1 MRIVDAHAH
10 LFSRPFFD
18 TLAALSPRAGTASEK
33 LAALVR
39 ETGIELPDPDVRAHA
54 RRWIEHLDAAG
65 VARTAAF
72 ASVPQEV
79 PAVQAAVVAHPERL
93 VGVALV
99 DPRASGVE
107 QRVAEWL
114 GGGAFRGVL
123 TFPAVHHFRV
133 GAPELRPLLAVLA
146 RERAVLYLHCGLLVV
161 RLRDRLGIPRTYD
174 LAYANPL
181 DVVPAADAFPEVSF
195 VLPHFGAGFF
205 REALMAGS
213 QCENVLVDTSSTNS
227 WMRTQSPRIDLREV
241 FARALDVFGP
251 RRILFGTDS
260 SVFPAGWRR
269 ERLEEQ
275 RAILEDLGL
284 SGEDRAAILGGN
296 AERLYGAPR
305 AVRVGP

>member
-10 LFSRPFFD
+10 FFSRPFFD
-18 TLAALSPRAGTASEK
+18 TLAGLSPRAGTPSEK
-33 LAALVR
+33 LAALAR
-39 ETGIELPDPDVRAHA
+39 ETGIALPDPDARAHA
-54 RRWIEHLDAAG
+54 QRWLEQLDAAG
-65 VARTAAF
+65 VERMAAF

-79 PAVQAAVVAHPERL
+79 PAVQAAVAAHPDRL

-99 DPRASGVE
+99 DPRAAGVE

-114 GGGAFRGVL
+114 SGGAFRGIL
-123 TFPAVHHFRV
+123 TFPAMHHFRI
-133 GAPELRPLLAVLA
+133 GAPELSPLLRALA

-161 RLRDRLGIPRTYD
+161 KLRDRLGIPRAYD

-227 WMRTQSPRIDLREV
+227 WMRTQAPRIDLREV
-241 FARALDVFGP
+241 FARALEVFGP

-260 SVFPAGWRR
+260 NVFPAGWRR

-275 RAILEDLGL
+275 RGLLEELGAPP
-284 SGEDRAAILGGN
+284 EDRAAILGGN
-296 AERLYGAPR
+296 ADRLFGPPR
-305 AVRVGP
+305 AVRLT